1 MNSLI
6 RCLVMKRLLLI
17 PLMLWCTLPAFG
29 QQKAPFVLVS
39 QSQRAVI
46 VLTGDETEPV
56 RLAIQDLIRDVEKIT
71 GKTLGTANKKMP
83 GQAAV
88 FIQTKAGSAPEQFE
102 LNVRNGDLYIT
113 GTSPLGTVFGI
124 YYFIE
129 HYLGVDPMY
138 FWNDRAPQKRAVLRW
153 ETIQYQSQ
161 KPTFRYRGWF
171 INDEDLLTEWYE
183 SSGRRNIDYPFYQ
196 QVASPNLI
204 AKVCETAL
212 RLQFNLIIPA
222 SFIDIRNP
230 AEAVLIQ
237 EASKR
242 GLFVSMHHV
251 EPMGVSAFSY
261 FNYWKAKDGSSP
273 LFSYFSNREKVEEVW
288 RVYAREW
295 AKYPNV
301 IWQIG
306 LRGIADR
313 PMWLADP
320 NTPQTDADR
329 GKLISDAMAFQMR
342 LIQEVDPRPNPPVT
356 TTLWAEGSVLN
367 QAGHLRIPEKVT
379 VVFAD
384 NSPGWRWQADFMQT
398 PRSQKNT
405 YGVYYHHQLWGSGP
419 HLVQIVPP
427 AQTYK
432 VLSQAVQKGD
442 TTYCILNVSNVRE
455 FQLGIAASAEMLRDF
470 AGFDTRQFND
480 QWFAER
486 FGSSAKA
493 VAQAYQTY
501 FDSFVLNDNTGT
513 PILMDGQ
520 TASLGAGMLTEL
532 KAQLTDS
539 VQYQAILKNK
549 QTETEESK
557 WIKSAIGD
565 MRSGDLSLSEQL
577 VRVVR
582 QREGLMRADALAIKI
597 APQLTP
603 EQRLFFEVN
612 FVAQIKI
619 MLGLEDWLMHLIQAK
634 LAADAAD
641 KSSVIQH
648 LQEAT
653 RAISLAQ
660 QGKAL
665 SAKPE
670 KWKDWYRGDKKL
682 NLARKEA
689 LTNEV
694 ITLLN

>member
-1 MNSLI
+1 M
-6 RCLVMKRLLLI
+6 
-17 PLMLWCTLPAFG
+17 LPAFG
-29 QQKAPFVLVS
+29 QQKSPFVLVS

-56 RLAIQDLIRDVEKIT
+56 QLAVQDLIRDVEKIT
-71 GKTLGTANKKMP
+71 GKTLGTANRKMP
-83 GQAAV
+83 GQVAV
-88 FIQTKAGSAPEQFE
+88 FIQTKVGSVPEQFE
-102 LNVRNGDLYIT
+102 LNVRDGDLYIT
-113 GTSPLGTVFGI
+113 GTNPLGTVFGI
-124 YYFIE
+124 YHFAE
-129 HYLGVDPMY
+129 QYLGVDPMY

-153 ETIQYQSQ
+153 NTIQYQSK
-161 KPTFRYRGWF
+161 KPTFQYRGWF

-196 QVASPNLI
+196 QVAAPELI
-204 AKVCETAL
+204 GKVCETAL
-212 RLQFNLIIPA
+212 RMRFNLIIPA

-230 AEAVLIQ
+230 AEAALIQ
-237 EASKR
+237 EAAKR

-261 FNYWKAKDGSSP
+261 FNYWKDKDGTNRNADRP

-384 NSPGWRWQADFMQT
+384 NSPGWRWQADFQQT
-398 PRSQKNT
+398 PRSPKNT

-427 AQTYK
+427 SQTYT
-432 VLSQAVQKGD
+432 VLNQAVQKGD

-470 AGFDTRQFND
+470 AHFNVQRFTN
-480 QWFAER
+480 QWFRQR

-501 FDSFVLNDNTGT
+501 FDSFALNDNTGT

-520 TASLGAGMLTEL
+520 TAGLGAGILSEL

-565 MRSGDLSLSEQL
+565 MRSGDLSLGELL

-582 QREGLMRADALAIKI
+582 QREGLLRADALATKI

-603 EQRLFFEVN
+603 GQRLFFEVN
-612 FVAQIKI
+612 FVAHVNI

-641 KSSVIQH
+641 TSSVKQH
-648 LQEAT
+648 LQEAM

-665 SAKPE
+665 SAKPQ

-689 LTNEV
+689 LTNEL
-694 ITLLN
+694 IAILKK